1 MLNFMGRDYMGMSL
15 NSLNKKRKGLTSQS
29 LFSCTLTY
37 RQASFPQNLR

>member
-29 LFSCTLTY
+29 LFSWTLT
-37 RQASFPQNLR
+37 